1 MARFML
7 RLSDPVQTGMELL
20 ARGHDRSINKEIE
33 QACKAWTERE
43 SEKEMSEHHR
53 PCIISI
59 GVAPGADWKASL
71 KELHE
76 LFSYVDGA
84 PQKGEFQVLCAGPL
98 HGLSYDE
105 AFILC
110 QKKFFEVGWVYA
122 DTVQK

>member
-1 MARFML
+1 LALSKEIRARL
-7 RLSDPVQTGMELL
+7 HLSDEMQVYLSER
-20 ARGHDRSINKEIE
+20 AEKSHRSVNDEMVSILE
-33 QACKAWTERE
+33 E
-43 SEKEMSEHHR
+43 SKVMAEHR

-59 GVAPGADWKASL
+59 GLRPESEEIKSAL
-71 KELHE
+71 EQLHS

-84 PQKGEFQVLCAGPL
+84 PFKGEFQVLCAGPL

-122 DTVQK
+122 DAVQK

>member
-1 MARFML
+1 MY
-7 RLSDPVQTGMELL
+7 LSER
-20 ARGHDRSINKEIE
+20 AEKSHRSVNDEIVSIVE
-33 QACKAWTERE
+33 E
-43 SEKEMSEHHR
+43 SKMSEHHR

-59 GVAPGADWKASL
+59 GVAPGADRSATL

-84 PQKGEFQVLCAGPL
+84 PFKGEFQVLCAGPL

-122 DTVQK
+122 DAVQK